1 MHACMH
7 ACMHARIPASYIH
20 NTYIHIIHITDVH
33 THTHTHT
40 FIPPARFSKISDD
53 ARRTVCTLWSQGF
66 EISGE
71 VVEGRR
77 RSMLAVR
84 VIDGMI
90 LTPRAFCCQWKLYFH
105 HCLTNEAMC
114 AGFET
119 SRPVCVLACRPVGD
133 ASARASL
140 MSYACGCE
148 PIVGDVV
155 ALLCAVSQAGTLMRW
170 ENEEMKNEKRGGKSN
185 INKASNSRSL
195 LRQMNSVTA
204 CASSGMLWHGR

>member
-155 ALLCAVSQAGTLMRW
+155 ALLCVVSQAGTLMRW
-170 ENEEMKNEKRGGKSN
+170 ENEEMKKENEGENRISIRRATLG
-185 INKASNSRSL
+185 RSCV
-195 LRQMNSVTA
+195 R
-204 CASSGMLWHGR
+204 